1 MAIAGAH
8 LLRWRNE
15 CALAQSGDDNQ
26 ALLVQNGSGNAM
38 TATQTG
44 GNNQL
49 AWTQTGD
56 NLSDLAISQSGGQ
69 ALQVTQT
76 R

>member
-1 MAIAGAH
+1 MSA
-8 LLRWRNE
+8 
-15 CALAQSGDDNQ
+15 S
-26 ALLVQNGSGNAM
+26 
-38 TATQTG
+38 QTG

-49 AWTQTGD
+49 SWTQNGD
-56 NLSDLAISQSGGQ
+56 NVSDLAISQTGGQ

>member
-1 MAIAGAH
+1 MAG
-8 LLRWRNE
+8 NN
-15 CALAQSGDDNQ
+15 NQ

-38 TATQTG
+38 SASQTG

-49 AWTQTGD
+49 SWTQNGD
-56 NLSDLAISQSGGQ
+56 NVSDLAISQTGGQ